1 MLARAGAR
9 DEPDY
14 GWQNF
19 TMDTDPAP
27 ERAPRFYCP
36 GPLAPGAVVD
46 LPDQAA
52 HHVMRVLRMAP
63 DERVRLF
70 DGHGGEWLGAI
81 RSISKAGVSV
91 RVTAHAAREVE
102 AQLRVV
108 LAQGISS
115 RERMDFTVQKAVE
128 LGVAE
133 IFPLATRRSVVKLR
147 EDRASRRVDHW
158 QHLAIAACEQCGRN
172 RVPTLHPVMD
182 FADWLGTLP
191 RDGVETRVML
201 SPGATARLAG
211 ALEAVRRAAAGRTRG
226 RARSRRTGDRRHL
239 RLSGGAAGTAHPAHR
254 DRRTRRRLGDA
265 CFVGGFL
272 AVQPL
277 AFTRRQGRRKPA
289 KTHLPQRTAEKAAQ
303 LPEGPRNIE

>member
-1 MLARAGAR
+1 MA
-9 DEPDY
+9 
-14 GWQNF
+14 NF
-19 TMDTDPAP
+19 TMDTDPAL
-27 ERAPRFYCP
+27 ERSPRFYYP
-36 GPLAPGAVVD
+36 DPLAPGAVVD

-52 HHVMRVLRMAP
+52 HHIMRVLRMAP

-70 DGHGGEWLGAI
+70 DGHGGEWFGSI

-91 RVTAHAAREVE
+91 RVTAHTAREVE
-102 AQLRVV
+102 AELRVV

-172 RVPTLHPVMD
+172 RVPTLQPVMD

-191 RDGVETRVML
+191 HDGVETRVML
-201 SPGATARLAG
+201 SPGATSCLRELSKPSAVLLLVGPEGGLDPEEREIAVTCG
-211 ALEAVRRAAAGRTRG
+211 FQAVR
-226 RARSRRTGDRRHL
+226 L
-239 RLSGGAAGTAHPAHR
+239 
-254 DRRTRRRLGDA
+254 
-265 CFVGGFL
+265 
-272 AVQPL
+272 
-277 AFTRRQGRRKPA
+277 
-289 KTHLPQRTAEKAAQ
+289 
-303 LPEGPRNIE
+303 GPRILRTETAALAAVSAMHALWGDF

>member
-1 MLARAGAR
+1 MLAWAGAH

-19 TMDTDPAP
+19 IMDTDPAP

-36 GPLAPGAVVD
+36 SQLSPGAVVD

-70 DGHGGEWLGAI
+70 DGQGGEWLGAI
-81 RSISKAGVSV
+81 RSISKSGVSV

-102 AQLRVV
+102 AQLKVV

-128 LGVAE
+128 LGVAA
-133 IFPLATRRSVVKLR
+133 IYPLATRRSVVKLR

-182 FADWLGTLP
+182 FADWLGTLR
-191 RDGVETRVML
+191 RDGAEARVML
-201 SPGATARLAG
+201 SPGGKLSLRELSKPA
-211 ALEAVRRAAAGRTRG
+211 AVLLLVGPEGGLDPEEQEIAVTCGFRTV
-226 RARSRRTGDRRHL
+226 
-239 RLSGGAAGTAHPAHR
+239 
-254 DRRTRRRLGDA
+254 RLGPRILRTETA
-265 CFVGGFL
+265 AL
-272 AVQPL
+272 AAVSAMHAL
-277 AFTRRQGRRKPA
+277 WGDF
-289 KTHLPQRTAEKAAQ
+289 
-303 LPEGPRNIE
+303 